1 MKKIL
6 ILIVSLFISITN
18 VFAASSKFEPT
29 ITTDSEIK
37 NNEITILIGYK
48 GENVSDISNYIGYNK
63 EMLTLIKID
72 GVEEFKVD
80 MTDEN
85 ISNRYKTFK
94 VIAKNEN
101 IYNDANYVSLTF
113 KLTDKFNN
121 NKRADIYFYT
131 YNASSDADYKFRH
144 DGVHLSLKRD
154 SSDYMNYVLEPIDK
168 MSKIKQNFYDNM
180 YIYITG
186 AVIAFIIIIFFII
199 IPANNKNAKKK
210 ESVENFDID
219 TTSNTDDLIKFDFS
233 DLNQED
239 ELLDKEV
246 SDVAF
251 DREEETVVLD
261 TSKNDDFTP
270 SIDPFNTEVDTPED
284 IDEVVELPMKKQ

>member
-37 NNEITILIGYK
+37 KNEITILIGYK

-63 EMLTLIKID
+63 EMLTLTKID
-72 GVEEFKVD
+72 GVEEFKID

-113 KLTDKFNN
+113 KLTDKFSN

-261 TSKNDDFTP
+261 TTKNDDFTP